1 MITLPLLAFLLATAT
16 PPSPAAAEPAPPAP
30 PAVPAPPAFDD
41 PSFPFGSDEGE
52 AALRRVRE
60 QVAVGT
66 DVHVERDQL
75 VEGDVVC
82 VGGAATIE
90 GVVRG
95 QVVVVGGRL
104 DLSGTVH
111 DQVVAVGSRV
121 RLDDAAR
128 VRGQMVTVLGRVEG
142 DKARID
148 GEVTNLSLGGL
159 FVPSGVGIA
168 GLAFAAI
175 AWDAI
180 VLLATAFAVLALVAL
195 APGRIERIAVAGAR
209 SPFAAIGGGILGYV
223 LVAIVLAVLVVTI
236 LGIPVAILLWC
247 AFTLLKWMGLA
258 GLSLAIGRRLAR
270 ALGKDLSP
278 VAAVLLGFLPLAFCR
293 LVPFGVGWAL
303 WFLVEIFAV
312 GCVIASR
319 VGRATPEEIPAPV

>member
-1 MITLPLLAFLLATAT
+1 MITLPALVFLLGSATAT
-16 PPSPAAAEPAPPAP
+16 VTPAEAPPPPAIPAPPD
-30 PAVPAPPAFDD
+30 FDD
-41 PSFPFGSDEGE
+41 PSFPFGGDEAE
-52 AALRRVRE
+52 TSLKRVRE

-82 VGGAATIE
+82 IGGAARIE

-128 VRGQMVTVLGRVEG
+128 IRGQFVTVLGKVDRE
-142 DKARID
+142 KARID
-148 GEVTNLSLGGL
+148 GEVTNLSFGGL
-159 FVPSGVGIA
+159 FVPTGVGIA

-175 AWDAI
+175 AWDAV
-180 VLLATAFAVLALVAL
+180 VLLATGFAVLALVAL
-195 APGRIERIAVAGAR
+195 APARIARIASEGPR
-209 SPFAAIGGGILGYV
+209 SPFAAVGGGILGYV
-223 LVAIVLAVLVVTI
+223 LVALVLGVLVITI

-270 ALGKDLSP
+270 GFGKSLP
-278 VAAVLLGFLPLAFCR
+278 PTAAVLLGFLPLAILR

-319 VGRATPEEIPAPV
+319 AGRAAPETAAAPV

>member
-1 MITLPLLAFLLATAT
+1 MITLAALVFLLGASPT
-16 PPSPAAAEPAPPAP
+16 PAAPPDPPAP
-30 PAVPAPPAFDD
+30 PAVQAPPAFDD
-41 PSFPFGSDEGE
+41 PSFPFGGDEGE
-52 AALRRVRE
+52 TSLRRVRE
-60 QVAVGT
+60 QVAVGS

-82 VGGAATIE
+82 VGGAVRID

-95 QVVVVGGRL
+95 DVVVVGGRL
-104 DLSGTVH
+104 DVSGTVH
-111 DQVVAVGSRV
+111 QQVVAVGSRV
-121 RLDDAAR
+121 RIDDAAR
-128 VRGQMVTVLGRVEG
+128 VRGQLVTVLGKLDR
-142 DKARID
+142 DKARVD
-148 GEVTNLSLGGL
+148 GEVTNLSFGGL
-159 FVPSGVGIA
+159 FVPTGVGIA

-175 AWDAI
+175 AWDAL
-180 VLLATAFAVLALVAL
+180 VLLATAFAVLALAAL
-195 APGRIERIAVAGAR
+195 APERIERIAAAGPR
-209 SPFAAIGGGILGYV
+209 SPFAAVGGGILGYV
-223 LVAIVLAVLVVTI
+223 LVAIVLGVLVITI

-270 ALGKDLSP
+270 GFGKSLP
-278 VAAVLLGFLPLAFCR
+278 LAAAVLLGFLPLAILR

-319 VGRATPEEIPAPV
+319 AGRAAPESIPAPV

>member
-1 MITLPLLAFLLATAT
+1 
-16 PPSPAAAEPAPPAP
+16 
-30 PAVPAPPAFDD
+30 
-41 PSFPFGSDEGE
+41 
-52 AALRRVRE
+52 
-60 QVAVGT
+60 
-66 DVHVERDQL
+66 
-75 VEGDVVC
+75 
-82 VGGAATIE
+82 
-90 GVVRG
+90 
-95 QVVVVGGRL
+95 
-104 DLSGTVH
+104 VH

-121 RLDDAAR
+121 HLDDAAR
-128 VRGQMVTVLGRVEG
+128 IRGELVTVLGSVSH

-159 FVPSGVGIA
+159 FVPTGVGIA

-175 AWDAI
+175 AWDAL
-180 VLLATAFAVLALVAL
+180 VLIATAFAVLTLVAL
-195 APGRIERIAVAGAR
+195 APGRIERIAAAGPR

-223 LVAIVLAVLVVTI
+223 LVAIVLGVLVITI

-258 GLSLAIGRRLAR
+258 GLSLAIGGRLGR
-270 ALGKDLSP
+270 SFGRSLSP
-278 VAAVLLGFLPLAFCR
+278 ASAVLLGFLPLAFLR

-319 VGRATPEEIPAPV
+319 AGRATTEVVPAPV